1 MPRLLINLLF
11 AGLLAAHAAAPATA
25 QNFVPGLEDIPVMN
39 GLHIMPGSGH
49 VFDSPAGRL
58 VESHTRGNTTR
69 SKVEA
74 FYAETLLAL
83 GWQRVSVGKY
93 RRENEFLT
101 VTTSGEDGDLTVTF
115 RLSPSRP

>member
-1 MPRLLINLLF
+1 MPHLLISLLF
-11 AGLLAAHAAAPATA
+11 AGLLVAHAVAPATA
-25 QNFVPGLEDIPVMN
+25 QDFVPGFEDIPVMS
-39 GLHIMPGSGH
+39 GLQVVPGSGH

-58 VESHTRGNTTR
+58 VESHTRGTTTR

-83 GWQRVSVGKY
+83 GWQRVSGGKY

-101 VTTSGEDGDLTVTF
+101 VTTSGKDGDLTVTF